1 MKYIAITIRYFTTLE
16 FSQLILLYTLFYSAT
31 VTADDTPQI
40 ELVLTPTKCVS
51 LREGQTCYADVELQ
65 WHASQSGDYCLF
77 SNLQEAPMQCWRQKD
92 QASFEGE
99 IASKQNVLFTIK
111 RDGHQITLAATELK
125 MAWVYKSKRVA
136 TSWRVF

>member
-1 MKYIAITIRYFTTLE
+1 MKYIAKNPRYIQILKATILT
-16 FSQLILLYTLFYSAT
+16 ILYTFVFSAP
-31 VTADDTPQI
+31 VAADDALQI
-40 ELVLTPTKCVS
+40 QLVLTPTKCVS

-65 WHASQSGDYCLF
+65 WHASLSGDYCLF

-92 QASFEGE
+92 RASFERE

-111 RDGHQITLAATELK
+111 RDGHNKTLAATELK